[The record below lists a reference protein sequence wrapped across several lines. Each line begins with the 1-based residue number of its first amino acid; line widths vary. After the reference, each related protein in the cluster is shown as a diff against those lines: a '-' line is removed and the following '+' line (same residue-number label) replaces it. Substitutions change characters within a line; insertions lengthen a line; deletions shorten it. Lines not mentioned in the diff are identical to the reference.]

1 MIGNFL
7 CADKRDTLLRYIL
20 PVDKSGF
27 MPAENELRQEMLLED
42 FVKMES
48 ELLDGSIIYET
59 LSYFYSCYFYR
70 KSITNPSDDNS

>member
-1 MIGNFL
+1 
-7 CADKRDTLLRYIL
+7 
-20 PVDKSGF
+20 